1 MQGAR
6 PCPPRSPLELI
17 WVSLPRAPAQLY
29 IKAGP
34 PSLCFTIMQGPPLS
48 LLALLPAT
56 LGAVLQAD
64 TLKELA
70 TSTGGLIFLE
80 DGIWPPSSPPE
91 PSCLVTL
98 KGEGNA
104 SKASLRVV
112 GGLGSYEHAFL
123 EAVRESHWGPQDLA
137 TFGVCSLGSQP
148 TLPAL
153 QRLGAWL
160 EEAGGQQLLVLHL
173 AEVIWEPR
181 LLLKFQEPPAG
192 EARSWEQALLVL
204 YPGPGP
210 QVTVTGTGLQGTQN
224 LCPTRDT
231 RYLVLA
237 VDFPAGAWS
246 DPGLTLTFQPHGEG
260 AALSIAQLQ
269 AFLFGSDSRCFTRM
283 TPTLLLLP
291 PPAGPSPQPAH
302 GQLDTMPF
310 PQPGLSLESEDLPHS
325 ADPFLETLTR
335 LVRALRGPLTR
346 SSHTRLAL
354 DPDALASFPQ
364 GLVNLSDPAALE
376 RLLDGEEPLLLLLS
390 PTAATTGEPTPLH
403 SPASAPWAAGLAR
416 RVAVELQAAA
426 SELRDLPGLPPS
438 APPLLSRL
446 LELCPNN
453 SGSPGDPLRALLL
466 LKALQGLRAEWR
478 GREGRGRTGRS
489 AGTAANELC
498 SLREL
503 SVDLSAERSVLIPE
517 TYQANNCQGAC
528 AWPQSDR
535 NPRYGNHVVL
545 LLKMQARGA
554 ALGRVPCCVPT
565 AYAGKLLI
573 SLSEERI
580 SAHHVPN
587 MVATECGCR

>member
-1 MQGAR
+1 M
-6 PCPPRSPLELI
+6 
-17 WVSLPRAPAQLY
+17 
-29 IKAGP
+29 
-34 PSLCFTIMQGPPLS
+34 
-48 LLALLPAT
+48 
-56 LGAVLQAD
+56 LQAE
-64 TLKELA
+64 TLKEDFQRA

-80 DGIWPPSSPPE
+80 DGIWPPSNPPE
-91 PSCLVTL
+91 PLCLVTL
-98 KGEGNA
+98 RAEGNR
-104 SKASLRVV
+104 SRIPLRVV
-112 GGLGSYEHAFL
+112 GGLDSYEHAFL
-123 EAVRESHWGPQDLA
+123 EAVQESHWGPQDLA
-137 TFGVCSLGSQP
+137 TFGVCSPDAQAA
-148 TLPAL
+148 LPVL
-153 QRLGAWL
+153 QHLRAWL
-160 EEAGGQQLLVLHL
+160 GEPGGQQLLVLHL
-173 AEVIWEPR
+173 TEVIWEPM
-181 LLLKFQEPPAG
+181 LLLKFQEPPRGGAI
-192 EARSWEQALLVL
+192 RWEQALLVL

-246 DPGLTLTFQPHGEG
+246 GPGLALTLQPRSEG
-260 AALSIAQLQ
+260 ATLSVAQLQ

-291 PPAGPSPQPAH
+291 PTQSSMQPAH
-302 GQLDTMPF
+302 GQRDTMPF
-310 PQPGLSLESEDLPHS
+310 PPPRLPLEPEDLPHS

-335 LVRALRGPLTR
+335 LVRALRGPPTR
-346 SSHTRLAL
+346 GSHTRLAL
-354 DPDALASFPQ
+354 DPGALASFPQ

-376 RLLDGEEPLLLLLS
+376 CLLDGEEPLLLLS
-390 PTAATTGEPTPLH
+390 PTAATVGDPTPLQG
-403 SPASAPWAAGLAR
+403 PASAPWAAGLAR
-416 RVAVELQAAA
+416 RVAMELQAAA
-426 SELRDLPGLPPS
+426 SELRGLPGLPPA

-446 LELCPNN
+446 LALCPNDSN
-453 SGSPGDPLRALLL
+453 SPGDPLRALLL

-478 GREGRGRTGRS
+478 GREGRGRAGRS
-489 AGTAANELC
+489 VETASEGPC
-498 SLREL
+498 GLREL
-503 SVDLSAERSVLIPE
+503 SVDLRAERSVLIPE

-535 NPRYGNHVVL
+535 NPHYGNHVVL

-554 ALGRVPCCVPT
+554 ALGRLPCCVPT